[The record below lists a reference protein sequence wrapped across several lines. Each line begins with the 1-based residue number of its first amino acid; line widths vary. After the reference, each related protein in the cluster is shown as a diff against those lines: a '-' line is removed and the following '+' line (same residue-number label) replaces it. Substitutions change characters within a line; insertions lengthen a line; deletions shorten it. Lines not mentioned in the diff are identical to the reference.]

1 MTITAIEKKKK
12 IRNLQQITKEKKKE
26 IKGKEKE
33 KHTSKKCSANW
44 KRKIARTKL
53 EQSQEQAEKKRLG
66 SMSKEIG
73 KSKRGNER
81 KRKFKN

>member
-1 MTITAIEKKKK
+1 MNAKIPTARKQK
-12 IRNLQQITKEKKKE
+12 TTTA
-26 IKGKEKE
+26 KEKE